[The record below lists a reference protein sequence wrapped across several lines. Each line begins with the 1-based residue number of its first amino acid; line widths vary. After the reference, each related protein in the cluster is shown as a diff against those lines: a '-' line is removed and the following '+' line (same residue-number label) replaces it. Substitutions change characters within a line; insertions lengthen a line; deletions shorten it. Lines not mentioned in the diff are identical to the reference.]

1 MCVLRAASPLI
12 YDVLKTS
19 LLVEPSNPFNTF
31 HRYEEDIN
39 NYYMRMIIP
48 FSHAVLAASIT
59 GLAFGVNYRAK
70 VVIDELDLIKKLTN
84 KFKGSI

>member
-1 MCVLRAASPLI
+1 MIV
-12 YDVLKTS
+12 
-19 LLVEPSNPFNTF
+19 VEPSNPFNAF
-31 HRYEEDIN
+31 HRFEDDIN

-70 VVIDELDLIKKLTN
+70 VVMDELDLIKKLTN
-84 KFKGSI
+84 KLRGPV

>member
-1 MCVLRAASPLI
+1 
-12 YDVLKTS
+12 
-19 LLVEPSNPFNTF
+19 
-31 HRYEEDIN
+31 
-39 NYYMRMIIP
+39 MRMIIP

-70 VVIDELDLIKKLTN
+70 VVIDELDLIKKMTN

>member
-1 MCVLRAASPLI
+1 
-12 YDVLKTS
+12 
-19 LLVEPSNPFNTF
+19 
-31 HRYEEDIN
+31 
-39 NYYMRMIIP
+39 MRMIIP

-84 KFKGSI
+84 KLKGPV